1 MSAIPDVAPAHEG
14 LLAITYLALEDGG
27 GMCLRLAGDAD
38 LSACSSVEQALAV
51 PVAAGGDVHLDL
63 EALTFADVSITRLL
77 AQTAA
82 GLGPG
87 RKLVLHRASPGLR
100 RLVQL
105 CWPDLP
111 GLEVTD
117 A

>member
-1 MSAIPDVAPAHEG
+1 
-14 LLAITYLALEDGG
+14 
-27 GMCLRLAGDAD
+27 MCLRLAGEAD
-38 LSACSSVEQALAV
+38 LSVCGSLAEALAV

-63 EALTFADVSITRLL
+63 AALTFADVSVTRML

-82 GLGPG
+82 GLGPD
-87 RKLVLHRASPGLR
+87 RKMVLHGASPGLQ

-105 CWPDLP
+105 CWPDQP

-117 A
+117 G